1 MTPNRVLLTGAAA
14 GIGAAAL
21 LPLDEPGLGWSLTAV
36 VVFALLRKVRPGWA
50 VLSVALFGVGAFVSA
65 GWLFTLC
72 AIAGCAAGS
81 LAVAGGRTARGLL
94 AGAGAV
100 PVAAIRAVP
109 WVVRGVREGG
119 APRLA
124 RPVLVT
130 AGLLLVF
137 VPLLAG
143 ADAAFAELLD
153 SVAPDEST
161 GQPIVLFLAV
171 GLGTV
176 GAAYLLVSPRPPD
189 ETSDLPRTVARRDWV
204 LPVGALV
211 LLFAAFVAVQVKTLF
226 AGGEHVIVTPDLT
239 YADYARGGFWQLLA
253 VTLLTLG
260 VIAVVARLARL
271 DSPTDRRRL
280 RGLLG
285 ALSVLTLVIVASAL
299 TRMWLYQQ
307 AYGFTVL
314 RVLVLACEVWLG
326 VVYLLVLAAGAKLEG
341 RWLAR
346 AVVGTGFAA
355 LVGLAALNPERFIA
369 ERNVDRYQAIGKIDL
384 DYLSRL
390 SDDAVP
396 ALAALPPDLR
406 ACALRFRRVEPDDWR
421 SWNLARQQARDTLAR
436 TGESLTPPGNAFTQF
451 RTPDCAR

>member
-14 GIGAAAL
+14 GTGAAVL

-36 VVFALLRKVRPGWA
+36 LVFALLRKVRPGWA
-50 VLSVALFGVGAFVSA
+50 VLSVALFAVGAFIA
-65 GWLFTLC
+65 AEWLFTLC

-81 LAVAGGRTARGLL
+81 LAVVGGRTARGLVL
-94 AGAGAV
+94 GAGAV
-100 PVAAIRAVP
+100 PVAAVRALP
-109 WVVRGVREGG
+109 WVARGVKDAGT
-119 APRLA
+119 PPLA

-130 AGLLLVF
+130 TGLLLVF

-143 ADAAFAELLD
+143 ADAAFADLLG
-153 SVAPDEST
+153 SFTPDEPS
-161 GQPIVLFLAV
+161 GQPVVLFLTV

-176 GAAYLLVSPRPPD
+176 GAAYLLVSPPKPD
-189 ETSDLPRTVARRDWV
+189 ATSDLPRTVARRDWV

-211 LLFAAFVAVQVKTLF
+211 LLFATFVAVQVNTLF
-226 AGGEHVIVTPDLT
+226 GGDEHVLVTPDLT
-239 YADYARGGFWQLLA
+239 YADHARSGFWQLLA
-253 VTLLTLG
+253 VTVLTLG

-271 DSPTDRRRL
+271 DSPTDRRWL

-299 TRMWLYQQ
+299 ARMWLYQQ

-314 RVLVLACEVWLG
+314 RVLVSACELWLG
-326 VVYLLVLAAGAKLEG
+326 VVYLLVLAAGVRLEG

-355 LVGLAALNPERFIA
+355 LIGLAALNPDRFTA
-369 ERNVDRYQAIGKIDL
+369 ERNVDRYQAIGRIDVW
-384 DYLSRL
+384 YLAEL

-396 ALAALPPDLR
+396 ALAALPGDLR
-406 ACALRFRRVEPDDWR
+406 DCALEFRRVAPDDWR
-421 SWNLARQQARDTLAR
+421 SWNLGRQQARDVLAQVK
-436 TGESLTPPGNAFTQF
+436 PGGCE
-451 RTPDCAR
+451 R